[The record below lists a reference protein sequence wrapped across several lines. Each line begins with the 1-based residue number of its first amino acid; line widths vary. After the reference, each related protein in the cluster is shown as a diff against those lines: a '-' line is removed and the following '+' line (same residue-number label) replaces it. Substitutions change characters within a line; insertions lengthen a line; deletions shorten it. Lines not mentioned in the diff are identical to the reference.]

1 MNDKQNTF
9 LLIHIPTG
17 RRLLFNISLLNHN
30 ALTNMCHSCL
40 CHGALYDGGSRP
52 DKLAV
57 CRSTSCP
64 AYPTGGWHDTAAIPV
79 LLDFVRPEFLAM
91 FLVYIMDPAGDLRV
105 MEADGFVRLTFR
117 ECSGSDFLHAF
128 PWYGQL
134 SQEAI
139 QDYICNS
146 VIPNEFK

>member
-9 LLIHIPTG
+9 LLIYIPTG
-17 RRLLFNISLLNHN
+17 RRFLFHMDSLLTRR
-30 ALTNMCHSCL
+30 ALGSMCLSSR
-40 CHGALYDGGSRP
+40 CHAALYDPSNRE
-52 DKLAV
+52 LAA
-57 CRSTSCP
+57 CSTSCP
-64 AYPTGGWHDTAAIPV
+64 AYHSSNFPWAGRRRPS
-79 LLDFVRPEFLAM
+79 LLDFIRPEFLSL
-91 FLVYIMDPAGDLRV
+91 FLIYTMDSGGDFSIMTAEGTV
-105 MEADGFVRLTFR
+105 GLTFR

>member
-1 MNDKQNTF
+1 MLNF
-9 LLIHIPTG
+9 LPSLPLIE
-17 RRLLFNISLLNHN
+17 LSL
-30 ALTNMCHSCL
+30 
-40 CHGALYDGGSRP
+40 GGTEG
-52 DKLAV
+52 
-57 CRSTSCP
+57 TS
-64 AYPTGGWHDTAAIPV
+64 
-79 LLDFVRPEFLAM
+79 LLDFIRPEFLSL
-91 FLVYIMDPAGDLRV
+91 FLVYTMDSAGDFSIITA
-105 MEADGFVRLTFR
+105 EGTAGLTFR

>member
-1 MNDKQNTF
+1 
-9 LLIHIPTG
+9 
-17 RRLLFNISLLNHN
+17 
-30 ALTNMCHSCL
+30 
-40 CHGALYDGGSRP
+40 
-52 DKLAV
+52 
-57 CRSTSCP
+57 
-64 AYPTGGWHDTAAIPV
+64 
-79 LLDFVRPEFLAM
+79 
-91 FLVYIMDPAGDLRV
+91 MDSAGDFSIITA
-105 MEADGFVRLTFR
+105 EGTAGLTFR

>member
-1 MNDKQNTF
+1 MSDKQNIF
-9 LLIHIPTG
+9 LLIYVPTG
-17 RRLLFNISLLNHN
+17 KRFLFHTDSLVNHN

-40 CHGALYDGGSRP
+40 CHGALYDPSNR
-52 DKLAV
+52 KLAA
-57 CRSTSCP
+57 CSSSCP
-64 AYPTGGWHDTAAIPV
+64 AYHSSNFPWAGLCRPS
-79 LLDFVRPEFLAM
+79 LLDFIRPEFLSL
-91 FLVYIMDPAGDLRV
+91 FLVYTMDSGGDFSIMTAEGTV
-105 MEADGFVRLTFR
+105 GLTFR